1 MDRPSDEA
9 VRIGFLFCV
18 AKSKD
23 SLDDGMVVKDAEP
36 VVVLQVLDGVESL
49 IIETDRRV
57 DVAVAQADR
66 VGDEISIVLEAIFRN
81 EVDTRC
87 YQSMSCR
94 DVGVVL
100 IAREVPALLAPF
112 GEGHSV

>member
-1 MDRPSDEA
+1 MDCPSDEA

-23 SLDDGMVVKDAEP
+23 SFDDGMVVKDAEP

-66 VGDEISIVLEAIFRN
+66 VRDEISIVLEAVLRD
-81 EVDTRC
+81 EVDTWS
-87 YQSMSCR
+87 YQSM
-94 DVGVVL
+94 G
-100 IAREVPALLAPF
+100 
-112 GEGHSV
+112 G

>member
-1 MDRPSDEA
+1 MDCPSDEA
-9 VRIGFLFCV
+9 VRIGFLLCV

-23 SLDDGMVVKDAEP
+23 SFDDGMVVKDAEP

-66 VGDEISIVLEAIFRN
+66 VRDEISIVLEAVLRD
-81 EVDTRC
+81 EVDTWS
-87 YQSMSCR
+87 YQSM
-94 DVGVVL
+94 G
-100 IAREVPALLAPF
+100 
-112 GEGHSV
+112 G